1 MRTVPPEEL
10 PANKRKN
17 VKWTR
22 SRNGR
27 KSYAAI
33 RQNVNQTTAMLE
45 AWRKER
51 EEAEDDGLTLAVCKV
66 R

>member
-1 MRTVPPEEL
+1 MRRVPPEEL

-27 KSYAAI
+27 KSFAAI
-33 RQNVNQTTAMLE
+33 RKNVDQTTAMLE
-45 AWRKER
+45 AWRKEAR
-51 EEAEDDGLTLAVCKV
+51 DAEDDGLTLAVCKV